1 MKNAAWELVLS
12 HFNSQ
17 RILYEKKSEQ
27 VIVLIWTNFDK
38 IMTDHD
44 KIASKNSFSRI
55 GYA

>member
-17 RILYEKKSEQ
+17 RILYEKESEQ
-27 VIVLIWTNFDK
+27 VSVLIWTNFDK
-38 IMTDHD
+38 ITTDHD
-44 KIASKNSFSRI
+44 KIASKNSFFSI